1 MVTVSGLIYNLG
13 LVVGPWFEGQLAQ
26 CLLGILNG
34 NETFAAMAALCA
46 GYLIAIAVVQGSRFI
61 KRLYVRKFANNI
73 NRSMKQVLYANL
85 VRKDKVELEQAGT
98 GTLMTKAIS
107 DVDACAEG
115 MRKFTTEIFD
125 TGIALLAYAV
135 MLLVLDDP
143 FSALDRKTEEQV
155 FANLRKMIA
164 SSTVLLISHRLYL
177 FPQMDGVLWIQDGK
191 AVCAA
196 HEELMARNPQYAALV
211 NAQEGGEQDE
221 PEK

>member
-1 MVTVSGLIYNLG
+1 MKNTERVPVRQPDRVLSYFENQRPVLAVVTVSGLIYNLG

-135 MLLVLDDP
+135 MLL
-143 FSALDRKTEEQV
+143 
-155 FANLRKMIA
+155 
-164 SSTVLLISHRLYL
+164 
-177 FPQMDGVLWIQDGK
+177 G
-191 AVCAA
+191 
-196 HEELMARNPQYAALV
+196 
-211 NAQEGGEQDE
+211 
-221 PEK
+221 

>member
-1 MVTVSGLIYNLG
+1 MLAVVTVSGLIYNLG
-13 LVVGPWFEGQLAQ
+13 LVVSPWFEGQLAQ

-125 TGIALLAYAV
+125 TGIALLALCRDAAGVRLAAGAAQPAV
-135 MLLVLDDP
+135 H
-143 FSALDRKTEEQV
+143 AV
-155 FANLRKMIA
+155 FLHVRGMDEKAGAARRCGVQKGGKCAEHCHPRPRPECCDLPHLR
-164 SSTVLLISHRLYL
+164 L
-177 FPQMDGVLWIQDGK
+177 
-191 AVCAA
+191 
-196 HEELMARNPQYAALV
+196 
-211 NAQEGGEQDE
+211 
-221 PEK
+221 

>member
-73 NRSMKQVLYANL
+73 NRSMKRVLYANL

-125 TGIALLAYAV
+125 TGIALLALCRDAAGV
-135 MLLVLDDP
+135 RLAAGA
-143 FSALDRKTEEQV
+143 AL
-155 FANLRKMIA
+155 
-164 SSTVLLISHRLYL
+164 
-177 FPQMDGVLWIQDGK
+177 PG
-191 AVCAA
+191 VCADLLLYCRADENPGAA
-196 HEELMARNPQYAALV
+196 HRRCQ
-211 NAQEGGEQDE
+211 QGEHRS
-221 PEK
+221 PERRHTGPGVRRADLPRVWL

>member
-85 VRKDKVELEQAGT
+85 VRKGKVELEQAGT

-125 TGIALLAYAV
+125 TGIALLAYVV
-135 MLLVLDDP
+135 MLLGYDWRLALLCLVFAPISYYIAEQMKTLVQRTGAANKE
-143 FSALDRKTEEQV
+143 STGRLNAATLDRV
-155 FANLRKMIA
+155 
-164 SSTVLLISHRLYL
+164 S
-177 FPQMDGVLWIQDGK
+177 G
-191 AVCAA
+191 
-196 HEELMARNPQYAALV
+196 ALTYRV
-211 NAQEGGEQDE
+211 YGCE
-221 PEK
+221 P

>member
-1 MVTVSGLIYNLG
+1 MKPYFYAWLVEELPEAEREAFCKTRETLYWRSKSQRRAGFPDVTARVQQMNGEEIQDEEHGKSSGAPAGPGAELLRNQRPVLAVVTVSGLIYNLG

-46 GYLIAIAVVQGSRFI
+46 GYLIAIAVVQGARFI

-85 VRKDKVELEQAGT
+85 VRKGKVELEQAGT

-115 MRKFTTEIFD
+115 MRKFTTEIF
-125 TGIALLAYAV
+125 
-135 MLLVLDDP
+135 
-143 FSALDRKTEEQV
+143 
-155 FANLRKMIA
+155 
-164 SSTVLLISHRLYL
+164 
-177 FPQMDGVLWIQDGK
+177 
-191 AVCAA
+191 
-196 HEELMARNPQYAALV
+196 
-211 NAQEGGEQDE
+211 
-221 PEK
+221 